1 MKFYIDES
9 GNTGAATSTGK
20 GYDFDGQP
28 TFALAALGVRD
39 EGAIAQVVNEV
50 RVAHRIPPGELKS
63 KSLTSKA
70 EFVRDLVD
78 VICDQAP
85 PCFIEVVEK
94 RFFVVTNV
102 VGSHVLPPIPGLLG
116 SAKAHLFQNAFADFL
131 YHCMPAEV
139 FDAFI
144 AACQAPSDSSLRTS
158 FGVLLA
164 FLDRHPA
171 SQVSVA
177 CRDMT
182 RQTLHDYEE
191 LVAGGVPAA
200 YRNYLPSPDT
210 GKRGKAVS
218 MLPNLS
224 SLTNIYARINFH
236 LEGDLSAIELVH
248 DEQLQFDQIL
258 TDAKQA
264 AEAMG
269 ERAAEFFTPHA
280 NYSFSASAPL
290 VFSKSHDSLGL
301 QLADVI
307 AGFSMRYIKDWLT
320 DPRAISKVA
329 HETFARL
336 CKLNDDA
343 EGCGVS
349 LVVSSD
355 LANQAF
361 SRVWP
366 RH

>member
-20 GYDFDGQP
+20 AYDFDGQP

-39 EGAIAQVVNEV
+39 EAAIAEIVKEV
-50 RVAHRIPPGELKS
+50 RAAHRIPAGELKS
-63 KSLTSKA
+63 KSLTSKS

-78 VICDQAP
+78 AICEQAP

-94 RFFVVTNV
+94 KFFVVTNI

-116 SAKAHLFQNAFADFL
+116 NPQAHFVQNAFADFL
-131 YHCMPAEV
+131 YDCMPAEV

-144 AACQAPSDSSLRTS
+144 AACQASSDSSLRAS
-158 FGVLLA
+158 FSALLA
-164 FLDRHPA
+164 FLERYPEG
-171 SQVSVA
+171 QVSKA

-182 RQTLHDYEE
+182 RQSLNDYEE
-191 LVAGGVPAA
+191 LLADGNPTA

-210 GKRGKAVS
+210 GKRGKSVS

-224 SLTNIYARINFH
+224 SLTNIYARINLH
-236 LEGDLSAIELVH
+236 LDGDLSAVELVH
-248 DEQLQFDQIL
+248 DEQHQFDQIL
-258 TDAKQA
+258 TDAKHA
-264 AEAMG
+264 AEALG

-280 NYSFSASAPL
+280 DYSFSASAPL

-307 AGFSMRYIKDWLT
+307 AGFSMRYIKDWLS
-320 DPRAISKVA
+320 DPRAISNAA

-336 CKLNDDA
+336 CKLNDDG

-349 LVVSSD
+349 LVVSTD
-355 LANQAF
+355 LAHQAF